1 MNLAYAKKLIYII
14 VFNPYNRGKQYM
26 QKVKISFYEME
37 TERKISVK
45 IATYYFQNEIT
56 SLKI

>member
-1 MNLAYAKKLIYII
+1 
-14 VFNPYNRGKQYM
+14 M